1 MTFLFCTSFKQNC
14 AIYLPNVRKCQDFL
28 YLPEQI
34 QQSPV
39 QDRPVLCFFRGDL
52 IDSSSLDTLCT
63 ISGFILA
70 FKNVYYCTS
79 AATLVCQP
87 QSAFVSPTVRT
98 YYIVVCFRRVSL
110 FILHI
115 PQCLMNKYLYSVI
128 HFGFDF
134 VGLYRLHFQL

>member
-1 MTFLFCTSFKQNC
+1 MSRPFCFVRVFMQNC
-14 AIYLPNVRKCQDFL
+14 AIYFSKCQENVKTFCTFRNSTTKSSTRSS
-28 YLPEQI
+28 
-34 QQSPV
+34 SP
-39 QDRPVLCFFRGDL
+39 LFFRGDL
-52 IDSSSLDTLCT
+52 IDSASLDTLYT

-70 FKNVYYCTS
+70 LKIAYYCTS

-134 VGLYRLHFQL
+134 SALY